1 MDLLKCILLIFLIFM
16 LDSARNIWFKV
27 TGTVPVIAESFAA
40 WPSFVLKRFCC
51 RLIKLFMIHF
61 ITLRY
66 GSDWCSAL
74 LTVML
79 LSFIWNLLYL
89 TLDSQFS
96 HSGSSG
102 TCRGST
108 ETAACHWEEADES
121 RVGIPGAGKVTN
133 GLDLRMCTT
142 APRGP
147 GRSHVSSLSH
157 WYALCTFY
165 TFHEIRLQE
174 PEPWARNAVLVSEGF
189 LHNNRPLWPWV
200 KEKDRERG
208 PISWLIA
215 PGGSLNLVCV

>member
-1 MDLLKCILLIFLIFM
+1 MVDSGTDVLEHLDQSDRNCASFHCDYRILCYILKANYWM
-16 LDSARNIWFKV
+16 SADQ
-27 TGTVPVIAESFAA
+27 TVYDAF
-40 WPSFVLKRFCC
+40 
-51 RLIKLFMIHF
+51 
-61 ITLRY
+61 RY
-66 GSDWCSAL
+66 GSDWYSAL

-89 TLDSQFS
+89 TPDSQFS

-102 TCRGST
+102 TCGGST
-108 ETAACHWEEADES
+108 ETAACRWEEVDEP

-133 GLDLRMCTT
+133 GLDPRVCTT

-157 WYALCTFY
+157 WYAPCTFY

-200 KEKDRERG
+200 KEKDREREL
-208 PISWLIA
+208 ISWLIA
-215 PGGSLNLVCV
+215 PGGFLNLVCV

>member
-1 MDLLKCILLIFLIFM
+1 M
-16 LDSARNIWFKV
+16 SADQ
-27 TGTVPVIAESFAA
+27 TVFY
-40 WPSFVLKRFCC
+40 
-51 RLIKLFMIHF
+51 
-61 ITLRY
+61 TLRY

-74 LTVML
+74 LTGML

-102 TCRGST
+102 TCGGST
-108 ETAACHWEEADES
+108 ETAACSWEEVNEP

-133 GLDLRMCTT
+133 GLDPRVCTT

-157 WYALCTFY
+157 WYAPCTFY

-174 PEPWARNAVLVSEGF
+174 PEPWARNAVLISEGF

-200 KEKDRERG
+200 KEKDREREREL
-208 PISWLIA
+208 ISWLIA